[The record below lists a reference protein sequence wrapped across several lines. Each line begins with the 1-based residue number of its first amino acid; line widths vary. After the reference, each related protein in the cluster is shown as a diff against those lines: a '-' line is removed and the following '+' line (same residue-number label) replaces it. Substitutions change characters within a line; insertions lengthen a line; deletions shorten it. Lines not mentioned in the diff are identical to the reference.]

1 MSNDLIIKEINNV
14 DLCDLTEEQV
24 IELKQNIVSNINIS
38 KLNEAVTN
46 ACMNLS
52 QVGPP
57 SFMADAVYI
66 ATDNQKRLDIIYKLM
81 NNFNLF
87 KNDVKNFRK
96 NKNNCNDNYD
106 YIFNFLYNT
115 KDLVKSVV
123 EFGEFKQEE
132 YKENMKQLEEN
143 AKRIKKLQEDKK
155 KYLEGGNK

>member
-14 DLCDLTEEQV
+14 DLCDLTEEQL
-24 IELKQNIVSNINIS
+24 IELKQYVVTNINMN
-38 KLNEAVTN
+38 KLDEAITK

-66 ATDNQKRLDIIYKLM
+66 ALDNQKRLDIIYSLM
-81 NNFNLF
+81 NNFSFF
-87 KNDVKNFRK
+87 KNDVKNFKK
-96 NKNNCNDNYD
+96 NKSNCNDNTE
-106 YIFNFLYNT
+106 YIYTFLDRT
-115 KDLVKSVV
+115 KDLVKSII

-143 AKRIKKLQEDKK
+143 KR
-155 KYLEGGNK
+155 KYLKGDDK

>member
-24 IELKQNIVSNINIS
+24 IELKQNIVSNVNIS

-52 QVGPP
+52 LVGPP

-66 ATDNQKRLDIIYKLM
+66 AIDNQRRLDIIYKLI

-87 KNDVKNFRK
+87 KNDVKNFKK
-96 NKNNCNDNYD
+96 NKNNCNNNYD
-106 YIFNFLYNT
+106 YMFNFLSNT
-115 KDLVKSVV
+115 KDLVESVV
-123 EFGEFKQEE
+123 EFGEFKQDKH
-132 YKENMKQLEEN
+132 KENMKQLEEN
-143 AKRIKKLQEDKK
+143 AKMIKKLKEDKRK
-155 KYLEGGNK
+155 RLEGGGK